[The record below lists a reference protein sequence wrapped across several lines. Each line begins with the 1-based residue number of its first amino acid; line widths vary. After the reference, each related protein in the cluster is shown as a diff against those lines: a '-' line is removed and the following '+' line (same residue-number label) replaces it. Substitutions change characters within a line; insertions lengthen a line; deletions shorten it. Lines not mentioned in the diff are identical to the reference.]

1 MAKKKK
7 KPTKTEELVSAA
19 ENVVS
24 LWVEFRKCFRR
35 AFGSHEI
42 TPQEEQHFLEIKSNL
57 SRLQRVLAQ
66 RLPEGFKYGSKG
78 ITELMAQCVSIA
90 SLRELPVNDK
100 KGLYLEWHKAFISL
114 QNLRGIL
121 DMMEE
126 GHHIAFETTQAKSG
140 NLKQDMK
147 GGGKKKGEGMAKL
160 GKAVVS
166 IAVIGAV
173 AWFLFMKK

>member
-7 KPTKTEELVSAA
+7 PSKTDELVSAA

-42 TPQEEQHFLEIKSNL
+42 TSEEEQHFLEIKSNL

-66 RLPEGFKYGSKG
+66 RLPEGFKHGSKG

-100 KGLYLEWHKAFISL
+100 KGLYQEWHKAFISL

-126 GHHIAFETTQAKSG
+126 GHHIDFETTKAKSG
-140 NLKQDMK
+140 NLKQDM
-147 GGGKKKGEGMAKL
+147 GGGKKKQSGFAAKY
-160 GKAVVS
+160 GKTIVVL
-166 IAVIGAV
+166 AVIGAA
-173 AWFLFMKK
+173 AWYFYTKK

>member
-1 MAKKKK
+1 MAKKK
-7 KPTKTEELVSAA
+7 KPTKTEELVSSA
-19 ENVVS
+19 ENVIS

-90 SLRELPVNDK
+90 SLRELPANDK
-100 KGLYLEWHKAFISL
+100 KGLYQEWHKAFISL

-126 GHHIAFETTQAKSG
+126 GHHITFETTQAKSG
-140 NLKQDMK
+140 NLKKDMR
-147 GGGKKKGEGMAKL
+147 GGDKKEVGAMAKY
-160 GKAVVS
+160 GKTVVT
-166 IAVIGAV
+166 IAIIGAV
-173 AWFLFMKK
+173 VWFLYTKSQ